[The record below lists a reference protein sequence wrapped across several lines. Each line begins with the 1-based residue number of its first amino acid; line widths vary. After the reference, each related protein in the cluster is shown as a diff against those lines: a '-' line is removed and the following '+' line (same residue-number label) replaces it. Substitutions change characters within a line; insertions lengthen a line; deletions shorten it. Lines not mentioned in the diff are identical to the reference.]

1 MMSEEEKQRI
11 ELLKQLF
18 GDANIK
24 AEQIV
29 FGNGVYVEHI
39 DNHYYP
45 EAEAKAGFAAGAAAD
60 GTGNTAS
67 THQETEEEC
76 PWIGEILNSFYS
88 DKERALEFVRTI
100 ENMKPTQVTALVN
113 EWLRQKKISP
123 CSCHRDLWRPL
134 HEHGLY
140 EPSESNWNRLVG
152 R

>member
-1 MMSEEEKQRI
+1 MSGDTIIVESGATYNGNVEKQVI
-11 ELLKQLF
+11 FTHQVTV
-18 GDANIK
+18 N
-24 AEQIV
+24 Q
-29 FGNGVYVEHI
+29 Y
-39 DNHYYP
+39 
-45 EAEAKAGFAAGAAAD
+45 AGAKEKND
-60 GTGNTAS
+60 VS
-67 THQETEEEC
+67 PIQEAEEEC